1 MFVYLA
7 ANLAAEMCTRP
18 GLRQNPQTMKDERHY
33 HLGKMEAPFGDGSPS
48 SDTSESLPGAGPDL
62 RPVLVVFELLLLLK
76 LV

>member
-1 MFVYLA
+1 
-7 ANLAAEMCTRP
+7 
-18 GLRQNPQTMKDERHY
+18 MKDERHY